1 MLPFLS
7 SRNNCWAI
15 AFRNDDALKRSFLN
29 DRRIVL
35 FKKRFNPL
43 IGWFVFHSLLNIP
56 VFVLV
61 QLLEFVV

>member
-1 MLPFLS
+1 MLSFLS
-7 SRNNCWAI
+7 SRNNCWGI
-15 AFRNDDALKRSFLN
+15 AFRSGDALKRSRLN

-35 FKKRFNPL
+35 LKKRFNPL